1 MQGDSDI
8 SRLYR
13 EFGGDPGEYREITEQ
28 EKAEAARHRWPMFD
42 RALPGD
48 AGLMPPSVD
57 EGRTEMPL
65 PAAPWPPGGASA
77 APAALP
83 PVSGGHGAP
92 LRRGAALGAGS
103 THRWWTD
110 AQQAQPGEAQQG
122 RVEPETISVAHES
135 EPAAVPPVEPAVV
148 ATPAP
153 VAEIAEPEA
162 PVAVEPAVVAT
173 PAAAP
178 VAEVAAPEAPAAVEA
193 AVVATPAPVAE
204 VAAPEAPV
212 AVEPAVVATPAAA
225 PVAEVAAPEA
235 PVAVEPAVVATPA
248 AAPVAEI
255 AAPEAPVAVEAA
267 VVAMPVPVAEAAVPA
282 TAAPVPEA
290 AAPAV
295 AAVPPAQSAKPSAV
309 AGGSSLKGVF
319 ARLAQ
324 AHRSDAQPPSGSGA

>member
-48 AGLMPPSVD
+48 AGVMPPSVD

-83 PVSGGHGAP
+83 PVSSGHGAP

-135 EPAAVPPVEPAVV
+135 APAAVPPVEPAVV

-178 VAEVAAPEAPAAVEA
+178 VAEVAAPEAPE
-193 AVVATPAPVAE
+193 
-204 VAAPEAPV
+204 
-212 AVEPAVVATPAAA
+212 
-225 PVAEVAAPEA
+225 
-235 PVAVEPAVVATPA
+235 AVEPAVVATPA

-267 VVAMPVPVAEAAVPA
+267 VVAMPAPVAEAAVPA

>member
-57 EGRTEMPL
+57 EGRTEMPV

-110 AQQAQPGEAQQG
+110 AQEAQPGEAPQIAPG
-122 RVEPETISVAHES
+122 TVSVARES
-135 EPAAVPPVEPAVV
+135 APAAVPS
-148 ATPAP
+148 
-153 VAEIAEPEA
+153 
-162 PVAVEPAVVAT
+162 
-173 PAAAP
+173 
-178 VAEVAAPEAPAAVEA
+178 
-193 AVVATPAPVAE
+193 
-204 VAAPEAPV
+204 
-212 AVEPAVVATPAAA
+212 
-225 PVAEVAAPEA
+225 
-235 PVAVEPAVVATPA
+235 VEPAVVATPA

-255 AAPEAPVAVEAA
+255 AVPEAPVSVEPAVVATPAAAPVVEIAAPEAPVALEPA
-267 VVAMPVPVAEAAVPA
+267 VVATPAAAPVAEIAVPEAPVALEPAVVATPAPVAEAAVSA

>member
-48 AGLMPPSVD
+48 AGVMPPSVD

-148 ATPAP
+148 ATSAS
-153 VAEIAEPEA
+153 VAEIAAPEA
-162 PVAVEPAVVAT
+162 PVAVEPAVVAM

-178 VAEVAAPEAPAAVEA
+178 VAEIAV
-193 AVVATPAPVAE
+193 
-204 VAAPEAPV
+204 PEAPV

-235 PVAVEPAVVATPA
+235 PVAVE
-248 AAPVAEI
+248 
-255 AAPEAPVAVEAA
+255 AA
-267 VVAMPVPVAEAAVPA
+267 VVAMPAPVAEAAVPA

>member
-57 EGRTEMPL
+57 EGRTEMPV
-65 PAAPWPPGGASA
+65 PAAPWPPGGTSA

-110 AQQAQPGEAQQG
+110 AQEAQPGEAPQIAPG
-122 RVEPETISVAHES
+122 TVSVARES
-135 EPAAVPPVEPAVV
+135 APAA
-148 ATPAP
+148 AP
-153 VAEIAEPEA
+153 VVEIAAPEA
-162 PVAVEPAVVAT
+162 PVALEPAVVAT

-178 VAEVAAPEAPAAVEA
+178 VAEIAV
-193 AVVATPAPVAE
+193 
-204 VAAPEAPV
+204 PEAPV
-212 AVEPAVVATPAAA
+212 S
-225 PVAEVAAPEA
+225 
-235 PVAVEPAVVATPA
+235 VEPAVVATPA

-255 AAPEAPVAVEAA
+255 AAPEAPVSVEPA
-267 VVAMPVPVAEAAVPA
+267 VVATPAAAPVVEIAAPEAPVSVEPAVVATPAAAPVAEIAVPEAPVALEPAVVATPAPVAEAAVSA

-309 AGGSSLKGVF
+309 AGGASLKGVF

>member
-57 EGRTEMPL
+57 EGRTEMPV
-65 PAAPWPPGGASA
+65 PAAPWPPGGTSA

-110 AQQAQPGEAQQG
+110 AQEAQPGEAPQIAPG
-122 RVEPETISVAHES
+122 TVSVARES
-135 EPAAVPPVEPAVV
+135 APAAVPS
-148 ATPAP
+148 
-153 VAEIAEPEA
+153 
-162 PVAVEPAVVAT
+162 VEPAVVAT

-178 VAEVAAPEAPAAVEA
+178 VVEIAV
-193 AVVATPAPVAE
+193 
-204 VAAPEAPV
+204 PEAPV
-212 AVEPAVVATPAAA
+212 ALEPAVVATPAAA
-225 PVAEVAAPEA
+225 PVV
-235 PVAVEPAVVATPA
+235 
-248 AAPVAEI
+248 EI
-255 AAPEAPVAVEAA
+255 AA
-267 VVAMPVPVAEAAVPA
+267 
-282 TAAPVPEA
+282 
-290 AAPAV
+290 
-295 AAVPPAQSAKPSAV
+295 
-309 AGGSSLKGVF
+309 
-319 ARLAQ
+319 
-324 AHRSDAQPPSGSGA
+324 

>member
-57 EGRTEMPL
+57 EGRTEMPV

-110 AQQAQPGEAQQG
+110 AQEAQPGEAPQIAPG
-122 RVEPETISVAHES
+122 TVSVARES
-135 EPAAVPPVEPAVV
+135 APAAVPS
-148 ATPAP
+148 
-153 VAEIAEPEA
+153 
-162 PVAVEPAVVAT
+162 VEPAVVAT

-178 VAEVAAPEAPAAVEA
+178 VVEIAV
-193 AVVATPAPVAE
+193 
-204 VAAPEAPV
+204 PEAPV
-212 AVEPAVVATPAAA
+212 ALEPAVVATPAAA
-225 PVAEVAAPEA
+225 PVVEIAAPEA
-235 PVAVEPAVVATPA
+235 PVALEPAVVATPA
-248 AAPVAEI
+248 AASVAEI
-255 AAPEAPVAVEAA
+255 AVPEAPVALEPA
-267 VVAMPVPVAEAAVPA
+267 VVATPAPVAEAAVSA